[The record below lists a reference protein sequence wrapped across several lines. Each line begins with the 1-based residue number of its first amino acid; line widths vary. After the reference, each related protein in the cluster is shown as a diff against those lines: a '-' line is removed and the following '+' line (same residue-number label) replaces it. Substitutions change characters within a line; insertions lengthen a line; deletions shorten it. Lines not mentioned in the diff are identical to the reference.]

1 MDRGLLR
8 GTLARLLRQVR
19 ESAVATT
26 ADVRH
31 YRSDGPRLTLL
42 TGMADGTD
50 RDAVDAAHTEP
61 SWAVHAVLPFP
72 IEGHHATTQEGL
84 RAALE
89 GCAAV
94 TVLDGVAGRYD
105 AYVPLARVLVEQA
118 DLLVAVWDGERL
130 SLIHISEPTRP
141 Y

>member
-1 MDRGLLR
+1 MPSASPEPVRADLRPRVAIRVGVVGHRAERLEGVDRGLLR
-8 GTLARLLRQVR
+8 GTLGRLLRQVR

-72 IEGHHATTQEGL
+72 IEGHHATTQE
-84 RAALE
+84 
-89 GCAAV
+89 
-94 TVLDGVAGRYD
+94 
-105 AYVPLARVLVEQA
+105 
-118 DLLVAVWDGERL
+118 L
-130 SLIHISEPTRP
+130 SLIHI
-141 Y
+141 